1 MKSLLSF
8 AKITPLALSAL
19 LLGACSDDSSD
30 GDTAGSAGTAGG
42 AGSAGSA
49 GTGGG
54 AGSAGTGGGAGSAG
68 TGGGAGSAGTGG
80 GAGSSGMGATAMSF
94 FVTSAG
100 SGADGGNLGG
110 LTGADERCQDFAA
123 AVGAG
128 SKTWRAYLSTSTVN
142 ARDRIG
148 SGPWFNQAG
157 VQIAA
162 TVAALHTDGLSN
174 GNPQHILDETGTPA
188 PANQHDILTGSLEDG
203 TIAGTLTCADWT
215 SNAATPTGQP
225 QVGHS
230 DIPGNPDF
238 SPSWNSAHVSGNCS
252 QAGLV
257 STGGAGRLYCFAI
270 N

>member
-19 LLGACSDDSSD
+19 LLGSCSDDSSD
-30 GDTAGSAGTAGG
+30 GDTAGSAGTGGG

-54 AGSAGTGGGAGSAG
+54 AGSAG
-68 TGGGAGSAGTGG
+68 
-80 GAGSSGMGATAMSF
+80 SSGTGATAMSF

-157 VQIAA
+157 DQITA

-188 PANQHDILTGSLEDG
+188 PGNEHDILTGSLADG
-203 TIAGTLTCADWT
+203 TINGTLTCADWT
-215 SNAATPTGQP
+215 SNDAALTGQP

-230 DIPGNPDF
+230 DIPPAQF
-238 SPSWNSAHVSGNCS
+238 SPSWNAAHTARDCS

-257 STGGAGRLYCFAI
+257 ATGGAGRLYCFAI